1 MNGSEPEING
11 NVSLWR
17 AIWGFAKLQD
27 EMFYSRLHFVFMQTG
42 EEVYIGRSLSLKV
55 DLSRWWSLRSHFPFS
70 LATKLKRANE
80 KKSKK
85 LLRQQ
90 SMKKIE
96 TDIHSV
102 WQKFSESSVSAL
114 PALSK
119 EKSIFQV
126 FLFCGNRFG
135 FGREGASN
143 ERFLWHFN
151 HWFGSIVRW
160 LCNKEA
166 LSKTSVEWWAT
177 IAKHPRS
184 GSTPHRLFPSQFPKR
199 FVGFGLS

>member
-11 NVSLWR
+11 YVSLWR

-42 EEVYIGRSLSLKV
+42 EEVYIGRRSLSLKV

-102 WQKFSESSVSAL
+102 WQNFRRVQFPPSPLLRRKNQFFKFSFSVVIGLASGVRERAM
-114 PALSK
+114 K
-119 EKSIFQV
+119 D
-126 FLFCGNRFG
+126 FCGVSTTDL
-135 FGREGASN
+135 GA
-143 ERFLWHFN
+143 
-151 HWFGSIVRW
+151 
-160 LCNKEA
+160 LCVDCVTK
-166 LSKTSVEWWAT
+166 K
-177 IAKHPRS
+177 
-184 GSTPHRLFPSQFPKR
+184 LFPR
-199 FVGFGLS
+199 RV